1 MNQEDAF
8 SLSDQEKKDALND
21 EQFEWTNNFLFDEKN
36 FNTLLLLKQQKQ
48 NTHQKTY
55 LLDVE
60 KFILQYQNPTQK
72 NELLLWLK
80 QNNYKNLLIEQI
92 QNCTNEDTLAKLICA
107 YWEAGFNDNNDL
119 LIFIPH
125 LLSNNYSLVL
135 EAYSA
140 IIGLAKPFPDNDTQT
155 ALQLIQNAYKNLSTE
170 TITFVDEIQDLL
182 KSQQSASE

>member
-1 MNQEDAF
+1 MNQENAF
-8 SLSDQEKKDALND
+8 SLSDEEKKDALQND
-21 EQFEWTNNFLFDEKN
+21 SFEWTNEFLFDEKN
-36 FNTLLLLKQQKQ
+36 FNTLLLKQQKQ
-48 NTHQKTY
+48 NTPQKTY
-55 LLDVE
+55 QLDVE
-60 KFILQYQNPTQK
+60 KFILQYQNRSQK

-92 QNCTNEDTLAKLICA
+92 QNCTNEATLAKLICA

-140 IIGLAKPFPDNDTQT
+140 IVGLAKPFPENDTQT
-155 ALQLIQNAYKNLSTE
+155 ALQLIQNAYKNLPAE